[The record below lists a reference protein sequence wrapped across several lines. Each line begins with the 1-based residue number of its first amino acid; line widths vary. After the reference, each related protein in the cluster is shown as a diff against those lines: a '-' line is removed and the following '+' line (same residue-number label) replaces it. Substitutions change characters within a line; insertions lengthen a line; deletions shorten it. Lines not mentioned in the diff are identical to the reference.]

1 MKSKIKAVI
10 FDMDGV
16 LIEAKD
22 WHYEALNRAL
32 SLFGHSISRYD
43 HLTTFDGLPTSTKLD
58 MLSRERDLPRKLHSF
73 LNELKQKF
81 TMELVHAHCKPRFY
95 HEYAL
100 SKLNGEG
107 YKLGCASNSIKN
119 TVEVMLAKSELLK
132 YMDVI
137 LSAEDV
143 ENPKPSPD
151 MYNEAMRLL
160 GLRPE
165 ECLIIEDNENGIAA
179 ARASGAH
186 LMIVQNVDE
195 VNITN
200 IHNKISKISEPE
212 VEQ

>member
-43 HLTTFDGLPTSTKLD
+43 HLTAYDGLPTSKKLD
-58 MLSRERDLPRKLHSF
+58 MLSRERNLPRKLHSF

-81 TMELVHAHCKPRFY
+81 TMELIHSHCKPRFY
-95 HEYAL
+95 HEFAL
-100 SKLNGEG
+100 SKLNKEG
-107 YKLGCASNSIKN
+107 YKLGCASNSVRN
-119 TVEVMLAKSELLK
+119 TVEVMLSKSELLK

-137 LSAEDV
+137 LSAQDV
-143 ENPKPSPD
+143 KNPKPSPD
-151 MYNEAMRLL
+151 IYNEAMRLL
-160 GLRPE
+160 SLRPE
-165 ECLIIEDNENGIAA
+165 ECLIVEDNENGIAA
-179 ARASGAH
+179 AKASGAH

-200 IHNKISKISEPE
+200 IHNKILKISELE
-212 VEQ
+212 VD